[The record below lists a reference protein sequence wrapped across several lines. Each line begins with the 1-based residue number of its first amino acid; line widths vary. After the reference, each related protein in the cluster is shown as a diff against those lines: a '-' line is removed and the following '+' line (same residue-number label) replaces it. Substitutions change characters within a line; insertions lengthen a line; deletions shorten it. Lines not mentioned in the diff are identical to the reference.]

1 MPCAVTCETARTFE
15 VVCSTAHI
23 LECNAMTT
31 APGQGGGVFFIE
43 GGLVSEISLPQAL
56 LRDEFLGISFFPT
69 KKNATFWRK

>member
-1 MPCAVTCETARTFE
+1 
-15 VVCSTAHI
+15 
-23 LECNAMTT
+23 MTT